1 MSALVG
7 ALLIASAVALVAW
20 TIVSRFGAPVSA
32 TPGVE
37 IEARPRR
44 VTAKRREALVEAA
57 GLVHG
62 SDRELAQLAR
72 TQTILIVVLGGV
84 AGVLLLSAPST
95 TTFLAAIPMVMIGWK
110 APLMVVRSRETKRRS
125 EVDVELVDA
134 LGEMVMGVEAGLT
147 LDVVMMRYA
156 QRRET
161 PLADEFRHF
170 LDRIQLGEPR
180 ALALADIAD
189 RTPTP
194 IVRMFVAAL
203 IQNQKLGT
211 PLASVLRQQASTA
224 RRQRRQAVEEKA
236 AKVPMKMIFPTVF
249 CILPVLMIVVVG
261 PAIIRLVSVL
271 P

>member
-1 MSALVG
+1 MSALLA
-7 ALLIASAVALVAW
+7 ALLIGSGVALMAWTVVTRVAVAGSDGAEVVAP
-20 TIVSRFGAPVSA
+20 A
-32 TPGVE
+32 
-37 IEARPRR
+37 RR
-44 VTAKRREALVEAA
+44 VTAKRRAALVEAA
-57 GLVHG
+57 GVVHG
-62 SDRELAQLAR
+62 SDAELASLAR
-72 TQTILIVVLGGV
+72 MQTVLMVVLGGLAILLV
-84 AGVLLLSAPST
+84 ATSPSMNT
-95 TTFLAAIPMVMIGWK
+95 VVAAVPMVMLGWK
-110 APLMVVRSRETKRRS
+110 GPLIIVRNRETKRCAA
-125 EVDVELVDA
+125 VDVELVDA

-156 QRRET
+156 QRRDT
-161 PLADEFRHF
+161 PLAEELRHF

-180 ALALADIAD
+180 ALALAGIAD

-203 IQNQKLGT
+203 VQNQKLGT
-211 PLASVLRQQASTA
+211 PLAGVLRQQASTA

-261 PAIIRLVSVL
+261 PAIIRLVAVL

>member
-1 MSALVG
+1 MSALIAAG
-7 ALLIASAVALVAW
+7 LIGSAAALMAW
-20 TIVSRFGAPVSA
+20 TVVARVS
-32 TPGVE
+32 TPALADAEPKV
-37 IEARPRR
+37 RR

-72 TQTILIVVLGGV
+72 TQTIMIAVLG
-84 AGVLLLSAPST
+84 ALAALLFVSSPST
-95 TTFLAAIPMVMIGWK
+95 TTLIAAVPMVLLGWK
-110 APLMVVRSRETKRRS
+110 APLIMVRNRENKRRG

-156 QRRET
+156 QRRQT
-161 PLADEFRHF
+161 PLADELRHF
-170 LDRIQLGEPR
+170 LDCIQLGQPR
-180 ALALADIAD
+180 ALALTEIAD

-203 IQNQKLGT
+203 VQNQKLGT
-211 PLASVLRQQASTA
+211 PLASVLRQQATTA